1 MAEIVQ
7 NNYFDFGDSL
17 TSDRL
22 KALKAKLFWP
32 LSPDYSLVNSG
43 AEPLVGRATPD
54 CSRGSGTTRST
65 THV

>member
-43 AEPLVGRATPD
+43 AEPLVVSVGLR
-54 CSRGSGTTRST
+54 
-65 THV
+65 